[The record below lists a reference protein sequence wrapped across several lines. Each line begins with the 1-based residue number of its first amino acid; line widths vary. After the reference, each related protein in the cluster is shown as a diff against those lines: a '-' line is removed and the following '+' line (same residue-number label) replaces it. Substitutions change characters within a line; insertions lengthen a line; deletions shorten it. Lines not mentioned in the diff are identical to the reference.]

1 MATYEA
7 TVDSAWTADETFDYL
22 ADFSNAEHWD
32 PGVLAGERL
41 DAGAGR
47 VTTGSSFRLVVP
59 FAGRRMTLVYRVV
72 FISRE
77 NREVVFEAENAVL
90 HARDRIVIRSA
101 GASGTGCTV
110 TYRADVRMRGLL
122 GPLNPVL
129 GRGFRTVGDRAVKG
143 LVGALADPAGP
154 DAARVPGGT
163 DRPS

>member
-1 MATYEA
+1 MATYET

-72 FISRE
+72 FIAHE

-90 HARDRIVIRSA
+90 HARDRIVIQPAAR
-101 GASGTGCTV
+101 GGTGCTV
-110 TYRADVRMRGLL
+110 TYRADVRTRGVFSL
-122 GPLNPVL
+122 LNPVL

-154 DAARVPGGT
+154 GAARVHGGT

>member
-22 ADFSNAEHWD
+22 ADFSNAAHWD

-41 DAGAGR
+41 DAGQGR

-90 HARDRIVIRSA
+90 HARDRMAIRRAAA
-101 GASGTGCTV
+101 GDTGCTV
-110 TYRADVRMRGLL
+110 TYRADVRMQGVLGL
-122 GPLNPVL
+122 LNPVL
-129 GRGFRTVGDRAVKG
+129 GRGFRTVGDRAVRG

-154 DAARVPGGT
+154 GAARVADGT